1 MIFDRI
7 CKLCRHHQHI
17 LLYVFFGGCT
27 TVVGMGTFILFDR
40 VLGIHELLANVY
52 SWVLAVGFAYAVN
65 RRWVFRSRVRGKEMG
80 KELLRFYSGR
90 LFTLGLEEGM
100 LLLFVTWLAFPS
112 MPVKLLAQLVVLIG
126 NYLISKLIV
135 FHKKKRA

>member
-1 MIFDRI
+1 MFERI
-7 CKLCRHHQHI
+7 YKLCRRHQHI

-27 TVVGMGTFILFDR
+27 TVVGMGTFILFDG

-80 KELLRFYSGR
+80 REFLCFYSGR
-90 LFTLGLEEGM
+90 LVTLGIEEGI

-112 MPVKLLAQLVVLIG
+112 TPVKLLAQFIVLIG

-135 FHKKKRA
+135 FRKKKRA